1 MAKLPTV
8 TSNIAPDLRTF
19 LDRVREAINGTGADS
34 LVSVRQLVA
43 AGVVTHTGNGI
54 TGSGGTGPV
63 STPIRPENVE
73 AAGALANIMVTW
85 DKPIYNG
92 HAYAEVWAASRTTE
106 QAAANPPENPILGQA
121 ELVGMAPG
129 VFFAHNLGAGATR
142 FYWVRFV
149 NVLGEVGPYQS
160 TEGIAGQT
168 SVDPTYML
176 EVLTGAITEGQLYSD
191 LSDRIDLIDGA
202 STLAG
207 SVAQRILDEHNSR
220 VSAQSVISSAVT
232 AEESA
237 RQDAD
242 SATTQQLN
250 VAVSQYQHNA
260 ASISSEQT
268 TRASADEAVAQ
279 QVFTV
284 ASSLGDAFAGIQSEA
299 TVRTAED
306 SALAQQVDV
315 VVAQVG
321 TNAAAVQTE
330 ATVRAS
336 DDSSNASLITSLTS
350 TTGDNTA
357 AISAEAQTRADADSA
372 EAVARTTLQAT
383 IDSRELGFPVEQ
395 WSNLASGA
403 SKVEITDGVVG
414 VHALKIVSGSTTN
427 QMVTTDNA
435 IQIDPSKTI
444 RVKFWARPSSDC
456 TGRLYFSLRQRT
468 ATGYTSTNSG
478 RNPYRPSARTKAQ
491 HDAAYPVDSNGNS
504 VFGLYDY
511 EWTSS
516 DWHTGAVAFIPE
528 FLDNYGS
535 GAAGHWHIQ
544 GFEIVDYSDTKAAVQ
559 TEAEAR
565 VAADGVIEAKYT
577 VKVDVGGHVAG
588 YGLIANANDGAIVSE
603 FGIRAD
609 QFFLAPPTIA
619 QNSAPAS
626 ADRYVG
632 MSWVD
637 TNDNNLHRYWN
648 GTAWVSD
655 SPSLPFIVRTS
666 PTTINGEAV
675 PAGVYIRDGFIQ
687 NGTIVNAS
695 IGDAAIDNA
704 KIANVN
710 AGKINAGYIDAA
722 RIEAGSIDADKIDS
736 AGLSIKDNAGNII
749 LAAGTPLSV
758 DNYVAPPETSSL
770 FYNSNFTRVAVD
782 GRPAGVYSC
791 NSSTNKA
798 NISFQD
804 AAKTILKI
812 ATPTTDVTV
821 GGALQAIRVD
831 PNVTYMIY
839 ARVKATANKS
849 SGFYMRARE
858 LDTEIANGVNFIG
871 GASKESGGVA
881 STRTKNFDDF
891 NGTGNFS
898 NVAITNSY
906 VDIIGEYKPTDTAKW
921 MSVEF
926 LNWTDMGTE
935 ELHIAHCIIATK
947 QTKITDSN
955 ASTFIEDAAI
965 DLAHIKVATIDDLS
979 SLAVDA
985 GTITAGVL
993 RSSDSKFVIDLDNK
1007 TISIET

>member
-1 MAKLPTV
+1 MAKLPSI
-8 TSNIAPDLRTF
+8 TSNVPKDLRVF
-19 LDRVREAINGTGADS
+19 LDRVREAINGTGGDS

-43 AGVVTHTGNGI
+43 AGIATQTGTGI
-54 TGSGGTGPV
+54 TSPGGTGVV
-63 STPIRPENVE
+63 STPIRPENVQ

-85 DKPIYNG
+85 DKPIYSG

-106 QAAANPPENPILGQA
+106 QAAANPQENPTLGQA

-160 TEGIAGQT
+160 TEGISGQT

-176 EVLTGAITEGQLYSD
+176 EVLTGAITESELYTD
-191 LSDRIDLIDGA
+191 LSSRIDLIDGA
-202 STLAG
+202 ATLSG
-207 SVAQRILDEHNSR
+207 SVAARIQTETTNRTNALALKADASLVTTLTATVGANT
-220 VSAQSVISSAVT
+220 SAIS
-232 AEESA
+232 
-237 RQDAD
+237 
-242 SATTQQLN
+242 
-250 VAVSQYQHNA
+250 
-260 ASISSEQT
+260 
-268 TRASADEAVAQ
+268 DEA
-279 QVFTV
+279 
-284 ASSLGDAFAGIQSEA
+284 DA
-299 TVRTAED
+299 
-306 SALAQQVDV
+306 
-315 VVAQVG
+315 
-321 TNAAAVQTE
+321 
-330 ATVRAS
+330 
-336 DDSSNASLITSLTS
+336 
-350 TTGDNTA
+350 
-357 AISAEAQTRADADSA
+357 RADADTA
-372 EAVARTTLQAT
+372 EATARTTLQAT

-414 VHALKIVSGSTTN
+414 VHALKLVDGSTSN

-435 IQIDPSKTI
+435 IQIDPSKTY
-444 RVKFWARPSSDC
+444 RVKFWARPSSGC
-456 TGRLYFSLRQRT
+456 TGKLYFSLRQRT

-528 FLDNYGS
+528 FLDNHGT

-637 TNDNNLHRYWN
+637 TNANNLHRYWN

-695 IGDAAIDNA
+695 IGDAAVDNA

-710 AGKINAGYIDAA
+710 AGKINAGFIDAA
-722 RIEAGSIDADKIDS
+722 RIEAGSIDANKIDS
-736 AGLSIKDNAGNII
+736 RGLSIQDSAGNII

-770 FYNSNFTRVAVD
+770 FYNSNFTRVAAD

-791 NSSTNKA
+791 NSSSSKA

-812 ATPTTDVTV
+812 ATPTTDTSV

-858 LDTEIANGVNFIG
+858 LDTELANGVNFIG
-871 GASKESGGVA
+871 GSSRESGGVA
-881 STRTKNFDDF
+881 GTRTKNFVDF
-891 NGTGNFS
+891 NAGSGTFS
-898 NVAITNSY
+898 NVAITNSF
-906 VDIIGEYKPTDTAKW
+906 VDIIGEYKPTGTAKW

-947 QTKITDSN
+947 QTKLTASN
-955 ASTFIEDAAI
+955 ASTFIDTAAI
-965 DLAHIKVATIDDLS
+965 TMALIEDEIKSTNYNSSNNTGWKLDQDGTLDLNSASITAGTLQSTDGNFVINLTN
-979 SLAVDA
+979 
-985 GTITAGVL
+985 GTITI
-993 RSSDSKFVIDLDNK
+993 SS
-1007 TISIET
+1007 